1 MSVKITFS
9 SELMQNYKQAE
20 IVAPDTQFEALQ
32 TNEGHSLLFSIGTNN
47 VFYLTKELVDHATG
61 WQKTDLSSTLSQYHN
76 GLPVVAKTFAVSQS
90 INNDNVDIALAITVD
105 GQDYLYLAQNNS
117 NSDMS
122 WSQKVNWLIMPFDDK
137 NHSFSNIEINDI
149 YIAQV
154 HNGEYIVVDIIKNPD
169 DSQKFVFRYYIDPTQ
184 RITGQIWNAHD
195 LPANLEP
202 DQIKSC
208 LGKRSRERV
217 EGIYTL
223 GDIDNKL
230 ELIYTPLYNPFNPRV
245 PANPVRLVT
254 PPSASAIAVGAA
266 ADSNFTDLFV
276 AGDKA
281 LYYFPYD
288 RQQDGKE
295 GIKVFE
301 NDIFLD
307 VQKLFVHTTDS
318 KVIVWGVNRAQEIFY
333 TTCNKADIK
342 NSSAWSY
349 PLALLNG
356 VEQVTPYVNCVNDGN
371 TFFAHVGGNQLK
383 KAVQSPETTI
393 WKYNDILLP
402 SLYRDAKSLKFNS
415 YTTRIHVA
423 DDKNAPI
430 YRAKIKI
437 CSLDSCSVYINNRY
451 YILDKEPIEITSDS
465 MGGITIVEKVSSLK
479 GSCFKIYG
487 NDGHAISIN
496 PMDKPRKKV
505 EQLDSIEKLNN
516 AKIEYGAIDSTPKS
530 LISSSTSDADKQA
543 VVDSIK
549 QLATVSQSL
558 PADGSV
564 KTATPT
570 TTSSLSAVPHNQIFA
585 LAVQPNSF
593 NAFAGGNAVALPAH
607 NFPTSNGFSDFTSAI
622 EVVAGDFISFWENI
636 WEFGKEVFHVF
647 IVAAEDAWHFIA
659 KIGEKAYRFVI
670 DCAEKVAHAFEL
682 VFNAIKTFIGDLID
696 YLKFLFDWED
706 FVRTKD
712 VFKKLL
718 LLYFDH
724 VLDGIEG
731 FKTDFNGFI
740 TEAKN
745 TVDDWAGI
753 KHDDWQPSV
762 QNSSHPLGYL
772 QAITD
777 IEEVFTSPAMFLF
790 QHFVHNAPNS
800 QSQGSSNAAVDV
812 IDDLL
817 NRTIQA
823 LEDEGN
829 VLIDAVNR
837 IQFELIG
844 NSQYESLSLSDVL
857 KKLTAIVVDALLNS
871 TEDLVDI
878 LIDVFVILAGAVIKA
893 LDTPIWIPVLSDILE
908 DVGIT
913 ISFSMLD
920 VIMMIGAVPATL
932 VYKGIKGSAPFSSG
946 DGFSDKILAA
956 KDLDSL
962 RTAFASSSTGGGS
975 GGIHS
980 VAPYEI
986 QSMMLHEIQPMMSI
1000 AAVSADGSGKEES
1013 SLVPID
1019 LPKNAK
1025 DPIFLIGHLLGGVV
1039 AMLTSVLAVA
1049 DALSDE
1055 GSSEYETA
1063 VGISGAVGAMSAGLA
1078 TVLAQPYPI
1087 QNAVMSKIS
1096 SVSTGAT
1103 LLGKVAFYA
1112 APKAIAKKRGITD
1125 AGEIQSLTTKTK
1137 KIGTGFDATI
1147 AVLALLPT
1155 CYHFSELS
1163 SYPASRNRTE
1173 AILDETSNICN
1184 YLNRICAFAVRMDE
1198 EPKSKAILAGVMGVL
1213 IALYGGLQISESII
1227 EATGGLNG

>member
-20 IVAPDTQFEALQ
+20 VVAPDAQFEALQ
-32 TNEGHSLLFSIGTNN
+32 TNEGHSLLFSIGTDN
-47 VFYLTKELVDHATG
+47 VFYLTKESVDHATG
-61 WQKTDLSSTLSQYHN
+61 WEKTDLSSTLSQYHN

-117 NSDMS
+117 NSDIS
-122 WSQKVNWLIMPFDDK
+122 WSQKINWLIMPFDDK
-137 NHSFSNIEINDI
+137 NHSFSKIAINDI
-149 YIAQV
+149 YIAQS
-154 HNGEYIVVDIIKNPD
+154 HNGEYIVIDIIKNPD
-169 DSQKFVFRYYIDPTQ
+169 DTQKFVFRYYIDPTKK
-184 RITGQIWNAHD
+184 ITGQFWNAHD

-230 ELIYTPLYNPFNPRV
+230 ELIYTPLYNPFELRA

-254 PPSASAIAVGAA
+254 PPSASAIAVGSA
-266 ADSNFTDLFV
+266 ADGNFTDLFV

-281 LYYFPYD
+281 LYYFPYN
-288 RQQDGKE
+288 QQQGEKE

-318 KVIVWGVNRAQEIFY
+318 KVIVWGLNREQEIFY
-333 TTCNKADIK
+333 TTCSKTNIK
-342 NSSAWSY
+342 NPSAWSY

-393 WKYNDILLP
+393 WKYHDILLP
-402 SLYRDAKSLKFNS
+402 PLQQDATSLKFNS
-415 YTTRIHVA
+415 YTTRIHIA
-423 DDKNAPI
+423 DDKNSPI
-430 YRAKIKI
+430 SEAKIKLG
-437 CSLDSCSVYINNRY
+437 SLDRCSVYINNRY
-451 YILDKEPIEITSDS
+451 YVLDKEPIEITSDS

-487 NDGHAISIN
+487 NDGKVISIN
-496 PMDKPRKKV
+496 PMDKPREKV
-505 EQLDSIEKLNN
+505 EQLDSVEKLNN
-516 AKIEYGAIDSTPKS
+516 AKIEYGAIGSTPKT
-530 LISSSTSDADKQA
+530 LVSSSTSDADKQA

-570 TTSSLSAVPHNQIFA
+570 TTSSLSAVPHSQIFA
-585 LAVQPNSF
+585 LAVEPNSV
-593 NAFAGGNAVALPAH
+593 NAFTGANAVALPAH
-607 NFPTSNGFSDFTSAI
+607 NFSTSNGFSDFTSAI
-622 EVVAGDFISFWENI
+622 EVAAGDVISFFENI
-636 WEFGKEVFHVF
+636 GKEVFHVF

-670 DCAEKVAHAFEL
+670 DCAEKVAHALEL

-696 YLKFLFDWED
+696 YLKFLFNWED

-731 FKTDFNGFI
+731 FKTDFNGLI

-762 QNSSHPLGYL
+762 ENSSHPLGYL

-777 IEEVFTSPAMFLF
+777 IGEVFTSPAMFLF

-800 QSQGSSNAAVDV
+800 QSQGSSSAAVDV

-817 NRTIQA
+817 NRAVQA

-837 IQFELIG
+837 IQSELIG

-871 TEDLVDI
+871 TEDLVDL
-878 LIDVFVILAGAVIKA
+878 LIDVFVILARAVVEA

-908 DVGIT
+908 DVGIK

-932 VYKGIKGSAPFSSG
+932 VYKGIKNAAPFSSN

-962 RTAFASSSTGGGS
+962 RTAFASRNTGGG
-975 GGIHS
+975 GGEIHS

-986 QSMMLHEIQPMMSI
+986 ESMMSIGIKPMMSI
-1000 AAVSADGSGKEES
+1000 AVASADDSGKQES
-1013 SLVPID
+1013 PFVPIK
-1019 LPKNAK
+1019 LPENAQNA
-1025 DPIFLIGHLLGGVV
+1025 IFLVGHTIGGVV
-1039 AMLTSVLAVA
+1039 GLISAVLAVA
-1049 DALSDE
+1049 DALSDQ
-1055 GSSEYETA
+1055 GNSEYETA
-1063 VGISGAVGAMSAGLA
+1063 VGISGVVGGMAAGFSA
-1078 TVLAQPYPI
+1078 VLAGPYPI

-1096 SVSTGAT
+1096 TVSTGAT
-1103 LLGKVAFYA
+1103 LLGQVVFFL
-1112 APKAIAKKRGITD
+1112 APKVIAKKRGITD
-1125 AGEIQSLTTKTK
+1125 AAELQSLTTKTK

-1147 AVLALLPT
+1147 AVLALVPT

-1173 AILDETSNICN
+1173 AILDQTSNICN
-1184 YLNRICAFAVRMDE
+1184 YLSRICAFAVRMDE
-1198 EPKSKAILAGVMGVL
+1198 DPESKAILAGVMGVL
-1213 IALYGGLQISESII
+1213 IALYGGLQIAESIT
-1227 EATGGLNG
+1227 EASGGLSG